1 MKLNDFRIGS
11 EFFCGGKKWRCT
23 DLGTRVVIAICVS
36 DYDKDP
42 TWLNGPPYAIVETVF
57 DEDDQSNCFI
67 NESDQ

>member
-1 MKLNDFRIGS
+1 MKINEFRIGC

-36 DYDKDP
+36 EYNDDP
-42 TWLNGPPYAIVETVF
+42 TWLNGPPYAIAESVF
-57 DEDDQSNCFI
+57 DEDDQSSCFI